1 MNAMKKILHIVT
13 DEQFTDYAIRQ
24 FSAQQMCSEFVL
36 IPSNYEK
43 WTVKSIDQCTIIK
56 RNSQEFEALLNRL
69 GQFSG
74 IVLHGM
80 FWGSW
85 QTPLLKRI
93 PQHVKIAWVFWGG
106 DLYARHENEGRF
118 YAPITGFLNKLH
130 KRKGNSKQDVSWE
143 IPLELYKRVDYCI
156 TSVDDEYD
164 FAREFTQC
172 SFPRIWYSYYSIE
185 ETIGT
190 SLMDSRADGNN
201 IWIGNSAAIANNH
214 FDVLWHIWKSG
225 ALKRWRG
232 NKVIMPLSYGEP
244 WVRNLVKK
252 IGKWLI
258 GKKLQVLEQ
267 YIPRNEYNA
276 LMLSC
281 STMIIGYWEPAANG
295 NIMTALWLGMRVYL
309 SEKSMALAYYKRL
322 GCVIFSIERD
332 LNRNN
337 PDCFSRLSDEDWMQN
352 RKALTKEYGK
362 QRTDQAV
369 VDLVHLLT
377 TEN

>member
-1 MNAMKKILHIVT
+1 MKKILHIVT
-13 DEQFTDYAIRQ
+13 DDHFSDYAIRQ
-24 FSAQQMCSEFVL
+24 FSAPEMCSDFVL
-36 IPSNYEK
+36 IPSNNCPDE
-43 WTVKSIDQCTIIK
+43 VKEVDRCTIIK
-56 RNSQEFEALLNRL
+56 RNSSEFEALLNRL
-69 GQFSG
+69 CQYSG

-85 QTPLLKRI
+85 QTPLLKRV
-93 PQHVKIAWVFWGG
+93 PDHVKVAWVFWGG
-106 DLYARHENEGRF
+106 DLYSRQENKGVF
-118 YAPITGFLNKLH
+118 YAPITNFFSKLH
-130 KRKGNSKQDVSWE
+130 KRKKNSQPDSSWE

-164 FAREFTQC
+164 FACEFTQS
-172 SFPRIWYSYYSIE
+172 SFPRVWYSYYSIE
-185 ETIGT
+185 ETVGT
-190 SLMDSRADGNN
+190 SLMDSRVEGNS
-201 IWIGNSAAIANNH
+201 IWIGNSATSANNH
-214 FDVLWHIWKSG
+214 LDVFGNLLKSG
-225 ALKRWRG
+225 VLKKWDG

-244 WVRNLVKK
+244 WVRNTVKK
-252 IGKWLI
+252 VGRWLF
-258 GKKLQVLEQ
+258 GMKLQVLEQ

-309 SEKSMALAYYKRL
+309 SEKSMAFAYYKRL
-322 GCVIFSIERD
+322 GCVIFSIEHD

-337 PDCFSRLSDEDWMQN
+337 SDCFSRLSDEEWRQN

-377 TEN
+377 ADN

>member
-1 MNAMKKILHIVT
+1 MKKILHIVT
-13 DEQFTDYAIRQ
+13 NEQFTDYAIRQ
-24 FSAQQMCSEFVL
+24 FSALEMCSEFVL
-36 IPSNYEK
+36 IPSNHEN
-43 WTVKSIDQCTIIK
+43 WTVTLIDQCTIVE
-56 RNSQEFEALLNRL
+56 RNSLEFEALLNRL
-69 GQFSG
+69 GQYSG

-80 FWGSW
+80 FWGGW
-85 QTPLLKRI
+85 QTLLLKRI
-93 PQHVKIAWVFWGG
+93 PNYVKIAWVFWGG

-130 KRKGNSKQDVSWE
+130 KCTGHIKPDTSWE
-143 IPLELYKRVDYCI
+143 IPRELYKRVDYCI

-164 FAREFTQC
+164 FAREFTQS
-172 SFPRIWYSYYSIE
+172 SFPRVWYSYYSIE
-185 ETIGT
+185 ETIGA
-190 SLMDSRADGNN
+190 LMDSRADGKN
-201 IWIGNSAAIANNH
+201 IWIGNSAATTNNH
-214 FDVLWHIWKSG
+214 FDVLWHFWRSRV
-225 ALKRWRG
+225 LKKWDG

-244 WVRNLVKK
+244 WIRNLVKK
-252 IGKWLI
+252 VGKWLF

-337 PDCFSRLSDEDWMQN
+337 PDCFSRLSDDDWKQN
-352 RKALTKEYGK
+352 REALTK
-362 QRTDQAV
+362 
-369 VDLVHLLT
+369 
-377 TEN
+377 

>member
-1 MNAMKKILHIVT
+1 MSKILHIVT
-13 DEQFTDYAIRQ
+13 NEQFTDYAIRQ
-24 FSAQQMCSEFVL
+24 FSAPEMCSEFVL
-36 IPSNYEK
+36 IPSNHEN
-43 WTVKSIDQCTIIK
+43 WTVKMIDQCTVIE
-56 RNSQEFEALLNRL
+56 RNSPEFEALLNLL
-69 GQFSG
+69 GQYSG

-85 QTPLLKRI
+85 QTPLLKHI
-93 PQHVKIAWVFWGG
+93 PDHVKIAWVFWGG
-106 DLYARHENEGRF
+106 DLYSRHENKGIF
-118 YAPITGFLNKLH
+118 YAPITNFFSKLH
-130 KRKGNSKQDVSWE
+130 KRKKNSQPDTSWE

-164 FAREFTQC
+164 FAREFTQS
-172 SFPRIWYSYYSIE
+172 SFPRVWYSYYSIE
-185 ETIGT
+185 ETVGT
-190 SLMDSRADGNN
+190 SLMDSRSEGNN

-225 ALKRWRG
+225 ALQKWDG

-244 WVRNLVKK
+244 WIRNLVEKV
-252 IGKWLI
+252 GKWLF
-258 GKKLQVLEQ
+258 GKKLQALEQ
-267 YIPRNEYNA
+267 YIPRDEYNA

-337 PDCFSRLSDEDWMQN
+337 PDCFSRLSDEEWEQN
-352 RKALTKEYGK
+352 RIVLTKEYGK

-369 VDLVHLLT
+369 IDLVKLLT
-377 TEN
+377 TDN

>member
-1 MNAMKKILHIVT
+1 MKKILHIVT
-13 DEQFTDYAIRQ
+13 NEQFTDYAIRQ
-24 FSAQQMCSEFVL
+24 FSAPEMCSEFVL
-36 IPSNYEK
+36 IPTNHDYEK
-43 WTVKSIDQCTIIK
+43 VKLIDQCTIIE
-56 RNSQEFEALLNRL
+56 RNSPDFEALLNRL
-69 GQFSG
+69 GQYSG

-80 FWGSW
+80 FWGTW
-85 QTPLLKRI
+85 QAPLLKRI
-93 PQHVKIAWVFWGG
+93 PNHVKITWVFMGG
-106 DLYARHENEGRF
+106 DLYSRQEEKEKF
-118 YAPITGFLNKLH
+118 FAPITHVLNRLH
-130 KRKGNSKQDVSWE
+130 KRKKALPLDTSWE

-164 FAREFTQC
+164 YACQYTQS
-172 SFPRIWYSYYSIE
+172 SFPRVWYSYYSIE
-185 ETIGT
+185 ETVGT
-190 SLMDSRADGNN
+190 SLMDCRVDGNN
-201 IWIGNSAAIANNH
+201 IWIGNSAAIKNNH
-214 FDVLWHIWKSG
+214 MDILWHLLKSRV
-225 ALKRWRG
+225 LKKWDG

-244 WVRNLVKK
+244 WIRNLAKK
-252 IGKWLI
+252 VGKWLF

-267 YIPRNEYNA
+267 YIPRDEYNA

-309 SEKSMALAYYKRL
+309 SEKSMALAYYRRF

-337 PDCFSRLSDEDWMQN
+337 PDCFSRLSDEEWHQN

-377 TEN
+377 TDH